1 MINAAPQESS
11 NQLPERPKLNKLFR
25 LQWEDV
31 QQAYVLL
38 YPEGMVKLNQSAA
51 EILKQCD
58 GSRTIDEIVA
68 QLEKQFNETNLR
80 DPIEGMLRAAFEKD
94 WIQ

>member
-1 MINAAPQESS
+1 MSDPTPA
-11 NQLPERPKLNKLFR
+11 QLPERPRLNRLFR
-25 LQWEDV
+25 LQWEEA

-38 YPEGMVKLNQSAA
+38 YPEGMVKLNLSAA
-51 EILKQCD
+51 EILKRCD
-58 GSRTIDEIVA
+58 GEHTINQIIAE
-68 QLEKQFNETNLR
+68 LEQAFSETDLR

>member
-1 MINAAPQESS
+1 MTISSDENASS
-11 NQLPERPKLNKLFR
+11 ELPEKPRLNKLFR
-25 LQWEDV
+25 LQWEEV

-51 EILKQCD
+51 EILKHCD
-58 GSRTIDEIVA
+58 GTRTIDELITE
-68 QLEKQFNETNLR
+68 LEKQFNEVDLR
-80 DPIEGMLRAAFEKD
+80 DPIEGMLRAAFAKD

>member
-1 MINAAPQESS
+1 MSDSTPAPLS
-11 NQLPERPKLNKLFR
+11 ERPRLNRLFR
-25 LQWEDV
+25 LQWEEA

-38 YPEGMVKLNQSAA
+38 YPEGMVKLNLSAA
-51 EILKQCD
+51 EILKRCD
-58 GSRTIDEIVA
+58 GEHTLNELIAE
-68 QLEKQFNETNLR
+68 LEQAFGEANLR

>member
-1 MINAAPQESS
+1 MTTPLTPA
-11 NQLPERPKLNKLFR
+11 LPERPRLNRLFR
-25 LQWEDV
+25 LQWEEV

-51 EILKQCD
+51 EILKRCD
-58 GSRTIDEIVA
+58 GTLTVAELIVEL
-68 QLEKQFNETNLR
+68 QLAFGETDLR
-80 DPIEGMLRAAFEKD
+80 DPVEGMLRAAFEKD

>member
-1 MINAAPQESS
+1 MTGASDEGAACE
-11 NQLPERPKLNKLFR
+11 LPVRPRLNKLFR
-25 LQWEDV
+25 LQWEEV

-51 EILKQCD
+51 EILKHCD
-58 GSRTIDEIVA
+58 GTRTIDELIS
-68 QLEKQFNETNLR
+68 QLEKQFNERDLR
-80 DPIEGMLRAAFEKD
+80 DPIEGMLRAAFAKD

>member
-1 MINAAPQESS
+1 MSDSTPAS
-11 NQLPERPKLNKLFR
+11 LPERPRLNKLFR
-25 LQWEDV
+25 LQWEEA

-38 YPEGMVKLNQSAA
+38 YPEGMVQLNLSAA
-51 EILKQCD
+51 EILKRCD
-58 GSRTIDEIVA
+58 GDHTITQLIAELEQAFDE
-68 QLEKQFNETNLR
+68 TDLR